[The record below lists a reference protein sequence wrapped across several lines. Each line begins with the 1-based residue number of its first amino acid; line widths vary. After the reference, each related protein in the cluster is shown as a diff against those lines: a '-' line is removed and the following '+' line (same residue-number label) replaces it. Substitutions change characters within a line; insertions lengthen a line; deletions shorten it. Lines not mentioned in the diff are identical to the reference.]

1 MVMVPILFHFSTLQ
15 ALWPSHLTPGTLAF
29 SLYVRHCDH
38 DHHCFCA
45 LLRMF
50 ASPTAVII
58 SFLPA
63 LATPF
68 SGVLTSLW
76 WSKLFSFCSCPPLR
90 VSLLVAFFTSAGVSS
105 GCFPYLFGCRL
116 GISCRS
122 LLFPPPYQVYII
134 TSTLSGVHNALSWDF
149 YFLHL
154 VFGCLSWDFYFR
166 HLLIGCSSPPLRVPF
181 RGISFSRH
189 LLIGCS
195 SPPLRV
201 PFRGIS
207 FSRHLLIGCSSP
219 PLRVPFRV
227 IIVRLAP
234 ASALLG
240 FIISLYYFPARSCE
254 CPYRV
259 CNNFPARSCE
269 CPYRVCY

>member
-1 MVMVPILFHFSTLQ
+1 M
-15 ALWPSHLTPGTLAF
+15 
-29 SLYVRHCDH
+29 
-38 DHHCFCA
+38 
-45 LLRMF
+45 
-50 ASPTAVII
+50 
-58 SFLPA
+58 
-63 LATPF
+63 
-68 SGVLTSLW
+68 
-76 WSKLFSFCSCPPLR
+76 
-90 VSLLVAFFTSAGVSS
+90 SLLVAFFTSAGVSS

-201 PFRGIS
+201 PFR
-207 FSRHLLIGCSSP
+207 
-219 PLRVPFRV
+219 V

-240 FIISLYYFPARSCE
+240 FIISLYYFPARSWL
-254 CPYRV
+254 RV
-259 CNNFPARSCE
+259 PL
-269 CPYRVCY
+269 

>member
-1 MVMVPILFHFSTLQ
+1 MLLRWPFQLSHHCRLVPNIPIACTSLYSWPIMVMVPILFHFSTLQ

-105 GCFPYLFGCRL
+105 GCFPYLFGCPL

-122 LLFPPPYQVYII
+122 PRSPA
-134 TSTLSGVHNALSWDF
+134 GALSWDY

-154 VFGCLSWDFYFR
+154 IRCT
-166 HLLIGCSSPPLRVPF
+166 
-181 RGISFSRH
+181 
-189 LLIGCS
+189 
-195 SPPLRV
+195 
-201 PFRGIS
+201 
-207 FSRHLLIGCSSP
+207 
-219 PLRVPFRV
+219 
-227 IIVRLAP
+227 
-234 ASALLG
+234 
-240 FIISLYYFPARSCE
+240 
-254 CPYRV
+254 
-259 CNNFPARSCE
+259 
-269 CPYRVCY
+269 

>member
-15 ALWPSHLTPGTLAF
+15 ALWPSHLTPGTSAF
-29 SLYVRHCDH
+29 SLHVRHCDH

-149 YFLHL
+149 LF
-154 VFGCLSWDFYFR
+154 VS
-166 HLLIGCSSPPLRVPF
+166 
-181 RGISFSRH
+181 ISFSE
-189 LLIGCS
+189 
-195 SPPLRV
+195 
-201 PFRGIS
+201 
-207 FSRHLLIGCSSP
+207 
-219 PLRVPFRV
+219 
-227 IIVRLAP
+227 AP
-234 ASALLG
+234 CLG
-240 FIISLYYFPARSCE
+240 FLSLA
-254 CPYRV
+254 
-259 CNNFPARSCE
+259 
-269 CPYRVCY
+269 